1 MSIVKRNR
9 LNSFSIANHA
19 VDLCFAEKG
28 SPIVLGIR
36 LVERVD
42 LQHIQAACIG
52 VLNYADES
60 KRTVADVLCI
70 RD

>member
-1 MSIVKRNR
+1 MLNRNKER
-9 LNSFSIANHA
+9 SFSIANNV

-28 SPIVLGIR
+28 KPIVLGVR

-42 LQHIQAACIG
+42 MQHIQAACVG

-60 KRTVADVLCI
+60 RRTVADVI
-70 RD
+70 EV